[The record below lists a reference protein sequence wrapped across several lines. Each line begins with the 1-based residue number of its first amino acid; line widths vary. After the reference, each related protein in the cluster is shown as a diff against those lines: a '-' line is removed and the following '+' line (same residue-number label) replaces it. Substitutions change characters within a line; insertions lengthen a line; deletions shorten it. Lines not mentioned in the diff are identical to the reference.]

1 MGSNKHKTTL
11 HMRRTIRHGKF
22 LTKNPIISN
31 RTTVGYYGIKQD
43 PGRRTNLHL
52 TGDLL
57 DISHG
62 GVRRTTLNYFSE
74 TLDDFQLGHTLCH
87 GGVKTL
93 N

>member
-1 MGSNKHKTTL
+1 MGWE
-11 HMRRTIRHGKF
+11 F
-22 LTKNPIISN
+22 WTKNPIIFN
-31 RTTVGYYGIKQD
+31 RRTVRYYGIKQD